1 MTCIIIH
8 LIHLI
13 HFSQKKMLFHYP
25 HSVILC
31 VVFAQ
36 LIANNNIELADQ
48 FSLSCYLK
56 TRGYQEPELLNP
68 LLFPTHSC
76 NICAG
81 LNSNIIC
88 QV

>member
-8 LIHLI
+8 LIHL
-13 HFSQKKMLFHYP
+13 SQKKMLFHYP